1 MTRSFPALVFALFT
15 LAACST
21 SKPAAPP
28 VAVDPVTD
36 PSVVGAVAEAALQGS
51 IEAADAAETGR
62 RIGRVAGVLNAVL
75 GGPES
80 ESVDDMIDRYRDTR
94 DAVTVTAAVIGAT
107 KGAAQG
113 AKRGFALDLQFAE
126 LHRIAGLQVLR
137 PFPDLIDV
145 HFTTP
150 PNPQLLADIA
160 AVFAGREERAI
171 VIEAPGNEAFDI
183 RESLIELGLPA
194 SRLAAYRNAELR
206 GAVMRIGYAD

>member
-1 MTRSFPALVFALFT
+1 MTRWLPILALALFP

-21 SKPAAPP
+21 SKPTPP
-28 VAVDPVTD
+28 PPAVDPVTD
-36 PSVVGAVAEAALQGS
+36 PSIVGTVGEAVIQGS
-51 IEAADAAETGR
+51 IEGAAAAETGR
-62 RIGRVAGVLNAVL
+62 RIGRVAGVIAAVL

-94 DAVTVTAAVIGAT
+94 DAVTVTSAVIGAIN
-107 KGAAQG
+107 GGVAG
-113 AKRGFALDLQFAE
+113 AKRGFELDLQCAE
-126 LHRIAGLQVLR
+126 LHRIAGVEVLR

-145 HFTTP
+145 HFTTS

-171 VIEAPGNEAFDI
+171 VIEAAGNEAFDI

-194 SRLAAYRNAELR
+194 SRLAAYRNDELR
-206 GAVMRIGYAD
+206 QAVMRIGYVD